1 MYKPL
6 FLGINDATMG
16 DWRLGLCI
24 LIILVVI
31 AGIIVYYTA
40 YYIVKLFSRMRKNL
54 VRK

>member
-31 AGIIVYYTA
+31 AGIIVYYIA
-40 YYIVKLFSRMRKNL
+40 FYIVKVISRMRKNS
-54 VRK
+54 VGK